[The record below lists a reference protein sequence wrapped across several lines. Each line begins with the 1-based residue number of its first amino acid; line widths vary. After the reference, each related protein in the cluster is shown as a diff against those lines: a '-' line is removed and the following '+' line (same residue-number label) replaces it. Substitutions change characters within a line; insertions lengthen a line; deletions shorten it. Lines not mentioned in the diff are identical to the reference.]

1 VNEQVLYRYSA
12 NAFLPHSERQN
23 QTPNALRSLPGAT
36 PAGSYDAVART
47 VGWTCVMAMK
57 TFTEFW
63 KGMFFLVSTLTL
75 SVIFYLVVVKW
86 QPLWTDGFRNFG
98 DISRAIMRLDKT
110 ARPVAEMAPLML
122 GEMDEM
128 RKSMRAMQQ
137 SIESIE
143 KINPNVMEMTRTM
156 NRMTWVMDQR
166 MGMMNNGM
174 DRVGDKLSPPG
185 MMLPFNW

>member
-1 VNEQVLYRYSA
+1 M
-12 NAFLPHSERQN
+12 
-23 QTPNALRSLPGAT
+23 T
-36 PAGSYDAVART
+36 
-47 VGWTCVMAMK
+47 MK

-63 KGMFFLVSTLTL
+63 KGMLFMVSTLTL
-75 SVIFYLVVVKW
+75 AVIFYLVVVKW

-98 DISRAIMRLDKT
+98 DISSAIMRLDRT

-128 RKSMRAMQQ
+128 RQSMRDMQQ
-137 SIESIE
+137 SLETIE
-143 KINPNVMEMTRTM
+143 KINPNVREMTRTM

-166 MGMMNNGM
+166 MGMINNGM

>member
-1 VNEQVLYRYSA
+1 MTLR
-12 NAFLPHSERQN
+12 AF
-23 QTPNALRSLPGAT
+23 
-36 PAGSYDAVART
+36 V
-47 VGWTCVMAMK
+47 
-57 TFTEFW
+57 EFW
-63 KGMFFLVSTLTL
+63 QGMFFLVSTLTV

-86 QPLWTDGFRNFG
+86 QPLWTAGFEDFG
-98 DISRAIMRLDKT
+98 RISAAIMHLDET
-110 ARPVAEMAPLML
+110 AKPVAEMAPLML

-143 KINPNVMEMTRTM
+143 NINPNVMEMTRTM

-185 MMLPFNW
+185 MLLPFNW